1 MDQFLFTV
9 FKYYNLRN
17 LQGTS
22 LAVQR
27 LRLQLP
33 MQGVQVQHLALE
45 AGIPHAS
52 QPKNQNIKQKQY
64 CSKFNKDF
72 LKGPH
77 QEIKKA
83 H

>member
-1 MDQFLFTV
+1 MEQFIFTI

-17 LQGTS
+17 LQGIS
-22 LAVQR
+22 LAVQW

-52 QPKNQNIKQKQY
+52 QPKNKE
-64 CSKFNKDF
+64 S
-72 LKGPH
+72 
-77 QEIKKA
+77 
-83 H
+83 